1 MAILQLEDGTRYTD
15 LQDISRELAP
25 LNVLLN
31 SWAVGET
38 QELRQLLAQDSL
50 NENEKEQ
57 VLKSLDGYFEE
68 LKQTAGYQTR
78 DLIVLHPGIPN
89 LDALLTKFDKI
100 HTHSEDEVRY
110 IVDGE
115 GIFGFVRPDGTQVE
129 LTVQPQEYIN
139 VPAGTEHWF
148 YLTPARRIKA
158 VRYFTGTEG
167 WTPEYTGR
175 AIRTHQAVA

>member
-1 MAILQLEDGTRYTD
+1 MAILELEDGTRYSD
-15 LQDISRELAP
+15 LQDISSELAP
-25 LNVLLN
+25 LNIELN
-31 SWAVGET
+31 RWAVGEN
-38 QELRQLLAQDSL
+38 QQLRQLLAQDSL
-50 NENEKEQ
+50 NEKEKEQ
-57 VLKSLDGYFEE
+57 ILKSLDGYFEQ
-68 LKQTAGYQTR
+68 LQQTAGYQTR
-78 DLIVLHPGIPN
+78 DLIVLHPGLPN

-115 GIFGFVRPDGTQVE
+115 GIFGFVRPDGTQLE

-139 VPAGTEHWF
+139 VPAGTQHWF

-167 WTPEYTGR
+167 WTPEYTNTE
-175 AIRTHQAVA
+175 IRTRQAVI